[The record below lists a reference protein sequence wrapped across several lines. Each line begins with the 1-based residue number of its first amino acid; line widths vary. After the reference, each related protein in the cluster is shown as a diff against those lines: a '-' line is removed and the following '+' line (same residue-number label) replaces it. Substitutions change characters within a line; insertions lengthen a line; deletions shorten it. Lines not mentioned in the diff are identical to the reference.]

1 MNAHQRRRFARSA
14 FAAVDG
20 ELLKVVIPNG
30 FGIIAAAEREQL
42 DDFERDTQRDLA
54 RSGGPSLFRSCCRG
68 ILRAVARWRRAQ
80 TQALGSTSPTQADD
94 TSQTRSG

>member
-1 MNAHQRRRFARSA
+1 MNAHQRRKFGRSA
-14 FAAVDG
+14 FAVADDK
-20 ELLKVVIPNG
+20 LLKVVIPNG
-30 FGIIAAAEREQL
+30 FGIIAAAERDQL
-42 DDFERDTQRDLA
+42 DDLDRDTQRDLA
-54 RSGGPSLFRSCCRG
+54 RSGGPSLFRSGCKG

>member
-14 FAAVDG
+14 FAVVDG

-68 ILRAVARWRRAQ
+68 ILRAVARWRKAQ
-80 TQALGSTSPTQADD
+80 TQALGSGDSPHSGARC
-94 TSQTRSG
+94 QTR

>member
-1 MNAHQRRRFARSA
+1 MNARKRRRFARSA
-14 FAAVDG
+14 FAIADG

-42 DDFERDTQRDLA
+42 DDFELDTKRDLA

-68 ILRAVARWRRAQ
+68 ILRAVARWRKAQ

-94 TSQTRSG
+94 TCQTRSG